1 MSLFDRA
8 YWLRIAQ
15 NPVVAAGLAID
26 LAPALMV
33 VFAGWGAAALVML
46 YWVENLMIGVATIA
60 RILLTAIGRMGAPG
74 LLFGGF
80 ITAFFALH
88 YGLFCLGHGV
98 FLLSFLPGLSDAAGL
113 GDLSPTPHFM
123 LNMVDV
129 VLRRWP
135 GMSAILA
142 LIGVWQVYVFI
153 QDFWKGQEYARSE
166 VVAEMFKPYGRIV
179 VLHLGVFAG
188 AAALMWVGDPMIGV
202 LGLILLRA
210 AFGLYANQRLG
221 AAREGEGVAA
231 GSATR

>member
-98 FLLSFLPGLSDAAGL
+98 FLLSFLLFGIG
-113 GDLSPTPHFM
+113 G
-123 LNMVDV
+123 N
-129 VLRRWP
+129 
-135 GMSAILA
+135 
-142 LIGVWQVYVFI
+142 LITQLVGFVY
-153 QDFWKGQEYARSE
+153 QDFVCISSFTNLERHSAKRFCIQLAR
-166 VVAEMFKPYGRIV
+166 F
-179 VLHLGVFAG
+179 L
-188 AAALMWVGDPMIGV
+188 
-202 LGLILLRA
+202 
-210 AFGLYANQRLG
+210 
-221 AAREGEGVAA
+221 
-231 GSATR
+231 